1 MDCIGNNRS
10 ERINAFEEEMNV
22 KTSIQSIWGGD
33 VVCSAPP
40 APFNKVNGVQLFMK
54 ITRSAVLVLI
64 FLASFVVA
72 GCSSIQSAYT
82 STVDTVSGWMKSDD
96 KKSEDKK

>member
-1 MDCIGNNRS
+1 
-10 ERINAFEEEMNV
+10 
-22 KTSIQSIWGGD
+22 
-33 VVCSAPP
+33 
-40 APFNKVNGVQLFMK
+40 MK
-54 ITRSAVLVLI
+54 ITRSAALGLI

-82 STVDTVSGWMKSDD
+82 SSVDMVSSWMKSDD